1 MDDENKE
8 NINQEEN
15 YNKCEKKKS
24 WWKTVCLKP
33 SLMTVFIIIFVIF
46 TGFYFSLSYADN
58 EKDKVVPK
66 FDPKDPNPKPGL
78 YRVEDMNYA
87 RDHHLSV
94 ALNDG
99 RVLIIAGNSRLVGD
113 KTRNTVEIFDP
124 KTSKFTKLKMNL
136 ECSRIPE
143 RNLRAI
149 LLNNGNVLI
158 IGGMYFDKEK
168 SQFIKQY
175 QIFNPKTNEF
185 INGPFSV
192 SDREAGIWIWKSDNN
207 NIINIQQEYRNS
219 RTIEKYDTDT
229 NSIIE
234 IIPEESDEY
243 KYNINE
249 YRRSQRFLFAKLNYI
264 SENIGHFSEYAI
276 LSDDEV
282 IATALSE
289 IDYGKKVNDFKNG
302 EYKTYYSWYSPMYL
316 INFRTKEIKPLNE
329 FVRSAIPSMVKIKG
343 KNQILITG
351 GCVPKYVKNPDKPF
365 PYEYRINLWTAM
377 KATKHAYILVY

>member
-113 KTRNTVEIFDP
+113 NTRNTVEIFDP

-185 INGPFSV
+185 TVGPV
-192 SDREAGIWIWKSDNN
+192 STISYDSGVHMWDDNDGNIYISSDV
-207 NIINIQQEYRNS
+207 
-219 RTIEKYDTDT
+219 IEKYDIKT
-229 NSIIE
+229 NTINE
-234 IIPEESDEY
+234 IIPPTSDKYNTGKYTIPRKLPMSEY
-243 KYNINE
+243 KYIKENLGFPFE
-249 YRRSQRFLFAKLNYI
+249 YI
-264 SENIGHFSEYAI
+264 SIAKDLAI
-276 LSDDEV
+276 V
-282 IATALSE
+282 TALSE
-289 IDYGKKVNDFKNG
+289 IDYGKKVDDFNNG
-302 EYKTYYSWYSPMYL
+302 VYKTCDSWYSPMYL